1 MIGAKIL
8 GPKFPFRGVGW
19 NFGPQGGCQALRG
32 AEVENI
38 VTTTVEFRPMMIMK
52 QI

>member
-1 MIGAKIL
+1 M
-8 GPKFPFRGVGW
+8 GW

-38 VTTTVEFRPMMIMK
+38 VTTTVEFWPMMIMK
-52 QI
+52 QIYYNHESRLML